1 MAHAHQ
7 IEGKSKALAES
18 VKQLTGRM
26 GDGLNSLVGLQRR
39 LLILTAP
46 DAALTAATFD
56 AAPGTPDAKLGG
68 AIQVHVAA
76 SDLVDQSAQLMAA
89 LGQGAEAD
97 ELDKR
102 HSMFEAA
109 ADQFKALQPTQSA
122 EVGAQEKD
130 VDADTKDA
138 KLADPQ
144 TARQAKL
151 DVVGE
156 KAFGALGI
164 VAKVAAKS
172 TAGKIS
178 AVVYMVGE
186 HVEKAVR
193 LKKGQ
198 AALAELAPEIAPD
211 FAHLVEVLTD
221 GAPEFAAAAAE
232 MVARAVE
239 WSNEHRP
246 EANDPAR
253 LSYDLHVAAMIAD
266 ARTLHQ
272 TFDACAQGLGSV
284 MPAFKE
290 IQGILKGETA
300 EDGSSHDLTRKVGA
314 DLHALSKVRVF

>member
-7 IEGKSKALAES
+7 IEGKSKILAES
-18 VKQLTGRM
+18 VTQLADRM
-26 GDGLNSLVGLQRR
+26 SDGLGLLAGLQRR

-46 DAALTAATFD
+46 DAALTAATFT
-56 AAPGTPDAKLGG
+56 AAPGTPDAKLGESMK
-68 AIQVHVAA
+68 AHAA
-76 SDLVDQSAQLMAA
+76 AADVMDQSAQLMAA

-102 HSMFEAA
+102 HSMFAAA
-109 ADQFKALQPTQSA
+109 ADGLKALEPAGDVSA
-122 EVGAQEKD
+122 EEKD
-130 VDADTKDA
+130 VDTDIKDA
-138 KLADPQ
+138 QLADPK

-151 DVVGE
+151 DVIGE
-156 KAFGALGI
+156 KAFGALGM
-164 VAKVAAKS
+164 VGKVAARS
-172 TAGKIS
+172 TVGKIS
-178 AVVYMVGE
+178 AVVHIVGE

-211 FAHLVEVLTD
+211 FASLVEVLTE
-221 GAPEFAAAAAE
+221 GAPEFAAAADE
-232 MVARAVE
+232 MIGRAVE
-239 WSNEHRP
+239 WSNDHRP
-246 EANDPAR
+246 EASDPAR

-272 TFDACAQGLGSV
+272 SFDACTQGLPSV

-290 IQGILKGETA
+290 IQGILKGES
-300 EDGSSHDLTRKVGA
+300 EDDGSSHELTKKVGA